1 MTLLVCYQKQIPVK
15 QNLPSDEFTG
25 VLSKTN
31 NGKIKSD
38 K

>member
-1 MTLLVCYQKQIPVK
+1 MNLQVCYQKQITVK
-15 QNLPSDEFTG
+15 RNLPSDEFTG